1 MTDRNLRPS
10 VHERNAFVAEAVV
23 RNVCTETSTT
33 CSKRKK
39 KPLQVATRAV
49 KSIRT
54 PRVVPLRRELRL
66 EGEVHVGE
74 VSAGGIPAGVTDRIE
89 AALVLAAA
97 AGLWGVFARQP
108 AVIKLRVRNRGGSA
122 ESVTDL
128 LP

>member
-1 MTDRNLRPS
+1 MTDRNLRPR

-23 RNVCTETSTT
+23 RNVCAETSTT
-33 CSKRKK
+33 RSKRKK
-39 KPLQVATRAV
+39 KPLQVATTVATRAV
-49 KSIRT
+49 RSIRT

-74 VSAGGIPAGVTDRIE
+74 VSAGGIPAGVTEGIE

-108 AVIKLRVRNRGGSA
+108 AVIKLRVRNRVGQLSR
-122 ESVTDL
+122 
-128 LP
+128 